1 MTVYNRPH
9 LLFFLQSLP
18 WLKDFI
24 ILAYFLGANISRDF
38 VICLLYPA
46 SSTSPPS
53 SQITLSKHS
62 SDSMMAMYMSW
73 TLSSMLAAGDSSRVA
88 LFFLPVPALTGTVVT
103 PGIRRKRAA
112 TTRRGMRIMDIPSL
126 PDRALPKGLIESSAN
141 PPVALVS

>member
-46 SSTSPPS
+46 SSTRPPS

-73 TLSSMLAAGDSSRVA
+73 TLSSMLAAGDSSSSPA
-88 LFFLPVPALTGTVVT
+88 SLFLLPVPLMVT
-103 PGIRRKRAA
+103 KVGKRRDGPRRA
-112 TTRRGMRIMDIPSL
+112 RIGMRMEVRSRPA
-126 PDRALPKGLIESSAN
+126 PASSY
-141 PPVALVS
+141 P